1 MSHLV
6 RSKDQS
12 GWKADR
18 DQETGVF
25 TELAWTFLLP
35 LEALAVDALR
45 FRARAGGNLL
55 TRSFR
60 DPLRPPPGLEAAK
73 KREGEAMASLLLVR
87 FPDGSLE
94 YHIPF
99 RHVSVGD
106 LVRARGSA
114 WMVAAVEEP
123 REERVV
129 ASVARTTAGAD
140 WPGPFDEI
148 ALHAP
153 AA

>member
-1 MSHLV
+1 
-6 RSKDQS
+6 
-12 GWKADR
+12 
-18 DQETGVF
+18 
-25 TELAWTFLLP
+25 
-35 LEALAVDALR
+35 
-45 FRARAGGNLL
+45 
-55 TRSFR
+55 
-60 DPLRPPPGLEAAK
+60 
-73 KREGEAMASLLLVR
+73 MASLLLVR